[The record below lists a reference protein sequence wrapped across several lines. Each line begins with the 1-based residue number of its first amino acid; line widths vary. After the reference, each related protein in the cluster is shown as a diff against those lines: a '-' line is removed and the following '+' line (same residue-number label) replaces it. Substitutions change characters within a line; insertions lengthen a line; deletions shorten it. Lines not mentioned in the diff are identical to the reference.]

1 MLQKIYF
8 FGQFSYCRVLYFF
21 SGGDEGSFSSMLIC
35 STTWLQSI
43 KSGEK
48 SCVNP
53 SDLLRSDQFEFVK
66 DVWCFADISLRPTL
80 FHDPEQSSDVLT
92 AHLRPCRLLHRIS
105 SMLTRLLFLLSSL
118 LLVLL
123 LVLFIVDVDVIV
135 LLWSTMSL
143 FLVVFGRI
151 SCINASP
158 VRQRWSGCRGN
169 KYGRKGCVR
178 WVHCHRWEG
187 CCWQRKWNVEM
198 VHVSWL
204 VNNFR
209 YKFYIV
215 LRVN

>member
-1 MLQKIYF
+1 MTRDRPCSKDVFL
-8 FGQFSYCRVLYFF
+8 
-21 SGGDEGSFSSMLIC
+21 GDI
-35 STTWLQSI
+35 
-43 KSGEK
+43 
-48 SCVNP
+48 
-53 SDLLRSDQFEFVK
+53 FEFVK
-66 DVWCFADISLRPTL
+66 DVWCFADISSRPTL
-80 FHDPEQSSDVLT
+80 FHAPEQSHCLETSDVLT

-178 WVHCHRWEG
+178 WVQGHRWER
-187 CCWQRKWNVEM
+187 CCWHRKWNVEM

-204 VNNFR
+204 VISFR
-209 YKFYIV
+209 YKIYVV
-215 LRVN
+215 LHVYWKKFPLLKKFAFMSTSS